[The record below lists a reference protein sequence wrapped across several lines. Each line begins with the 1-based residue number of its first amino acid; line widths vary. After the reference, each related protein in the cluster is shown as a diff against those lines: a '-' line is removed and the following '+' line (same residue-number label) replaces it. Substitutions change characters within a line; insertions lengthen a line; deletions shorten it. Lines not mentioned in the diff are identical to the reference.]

1 MKRKYFI
8 YFSLIFC
15 ILGIMI
21 SCNQLADK
29 SKSENS
35 DADKTNTLQPDK
47 SNNQGNEKKLQ
58 SIKIS
63 TLPDKLDYFIGEQI
77 DFSGLKLSGLY
88 NDKTTSLLPLDK
100 CTIEPINMFKIGA
113 QDVVI
118 KIDEIS
124 TSFQINVSYKANNL
138 SAVYIETDD
147 KKPIASKE
155 DYIDASM
162 KIIVRGG

>member
-47 SNNQGNEKKLQ
+47 SNNQGNEKKTA
-58 SIKIS
+58 K
-63 TLPDKLDYFIGEQI
+63 Y
-77 DFSGLKLSGLY
+77 
-88 NDKTTSLLPLDK
+88 
-100 CTIEPINMFKIGA
+100 
-113 QDVVI
+113 
-118 KIDEIS
+118 
-124 TSFQINVSYKANNL
+124 
-138 SAVYIETDD
+138 
-147 KKPIASKE
+147 
-155 DYIDASM
+155 
-162 KIIVRGG
+162 